1 MCYRLYIDI
10 IDSYPTVVQNRQL
23 SSQDA
28 TGRVHAVSWIRSCHA
43 SDLPSALPPHVTYFD
58 IKNVAIII
66 QYMYDFVKCSP
77 CWGTCS
83 PSNRP
88 GEAQTQHAHGNCLEP
103 WPWKSDSAKRR
114 IQIIY
119 CRLSLILHVHF
130 ALLGAAHRQQPYI
143 QSRHNI
149 KTPIRLS
156 MAQLGSWITETGHIP
171 SAISRFQHSLACR
184 IKVACTGPVSITLM
198 PLDEAIAE
206 HLQAKM
212 CSWHPKC
219 AKHINAN
226 FQPVLRAYH
235 EPWAP
240 TGSVLKV
247 FSSGFSD
254 SQILLGEASAGLL
267 SQAFHDL
274 TSDLAVCSKASCSLS
289 VSGFCLWN
297 T

>member
-1 MCYRLYIDI
+1 MTNNERTSSCAAAVQASTLLRKKRKGQNTHELKLKLGPMSWQEEWSSNRMCYRLYIDI

-156 MAQLGSWITETGHIP
+156 MAQLGSWILQNK
-171 SAISRFQHSLACR
+171 SRLYRSGFNHFDAAWWGNCWTSSSKDVFLA
-184 IKVACTGPVSITLM
+184 P
-198 PLDEAIAE
+198 
-206 HLQAKM
+206 KM
-212 CSWHPKC
+212 CK
-219 AKHINAN
+219 
-226 FQPVLRAYH
+226 AYQCQLPARTTSI
-235 EPWAP
+235 PWAVSP
-240 TGSVLKV
+240 NR
-247 FSSGFSD
+247 FSFKGF
-254 SQILLGEASAGLL
+254 Q
-267 SQAFHDL
+267 
-274 TSDLAVCSKASCSLS
+274 
-289 VSGFCLWN
+289 
-297 T
+297 